1 MKNIY
6 LIVGPSG
13 SGKSSVAR
21 ELEKRYGFGEIQ
33 SYTERPR
40 RYPVNPATRSSH
52 RKSSMPPARC
62 ARSLSTMA
70 TATAFRS
77 RW

>member
-6 LIVGPSG
+6 LLVGPSG

-40 RYPVNPATRSSH
+40 RYLA
-52 RKSSMPPARC
+52 
-62 ARSLSTMA
+62 TMA